1 MQDLSGKRVGTM
13 NAVYAQRYMQKHYPD
28 IVLVAYPSVED
39 ALQAV
44 ANGDVEA
51 AVVSLAVAGAAMD
64 RLFITNLK
72 VSALAFEL
80 ADKVH
85 LGIRKDWPEFTTI
98 INKAIKAIPVE
109 KHSEIKGRWVSHDYV
124 DNKKQ
129 VEFTAEEQ
137 AWLAQNHSV
146 QVRVVNIPPY
156 IFHNKGAAPSGMSID
171 YLKLISERS
180 GVKFEYVPSGKSF
193 PEALAGLKSH
203 QGPDL
208 VPLITQTPERA
219 QSILFSK
226 DYLHSP
232 FVIFNRVDDKEFIS
246 EITDLVGKKIALP
259 RGQLVHERIKSE
271 YPELNLV
278 LFDNDAQ
285 AIDAVATRQ
294 AEAYIGNLTLA
305 SYLIP
310 DRGLIDLKIAG
321 ASPFGDQV
329 FSMGI
334 RNDWPELASI
344 INKGLASISP
354 EERAQIRNKYLSI
367 KYEHTEKAVIVK
379 WILIIGGMASGIILL
394 FVFWNRSLKKKVAE
408 RTAEVVE
415 REARFRATFEQAA
428 VGIAHVA
435 PDGTFL
441 RINQKFCDIVGYS
454 RDEMLARTFQEI
466 THPEDLNSDL
476 ASIQLLLDGETN
488 SYSLEKRYLRKD
500 SGIVWVNLTVA
511 LVRNEDGMPGWF
523 VSVIEDISDRKRA
536 EEALNES
543 EEKFRHLVE
552 QSPLSIQ
559 VLSPEGRI
567 VQVNEAFMK
576 LWGITEKN
584 LPEVLEKYNILEDEE
599 LKAAGIMPLIEMAFK
614 GDQVTLPIFE
624 YDAPGTMETLEVD
637 SPDTVKRWIQA
648 RLYPVKDSKGEIV
661 NIVDVEE
668 DVTERIISEQR
679 VQEHQQR
686 LKALASQL
694 TLAEEQERRRIAAD
708 LHDDVGQT
716 LAMTRLQLAAAIRN
730 SKDNGL
736 NEQLDEISQT
746 LLKATQ
752 DTRHLIFELSS
763 PTISELGIG
772 AAVEEWVE
780 INRKKVPGIVFEVI
794 NNLHEAEIDQ
804 DVRAILFRNVRELL
818 TNTIKY
824 SRADQVTVALETTG
838 NEIRVTV
845 KDNGVGFN
853 PSQVLNQVNS
863 EGGFGLFSVQERM
876 VDLGGTLEIDSAPH
890 RGCAMI
896 MSIPRE
902 LK

>member
-1 MQDLSGKRVGTM
+1 MSGDWAKIQEMARQKQIDGIRLLFKNEEREQYLNFSESYSTLQHAILTLKSSAEILSLQDLSGKRVGTM

-80 ADKVH
+80 AEKVH

-129 VEFTAEEQ
+129 VEFTPQEQ

-232 FVIFNRVDDKEFIS
+232 FVIFNHVDDKEFIS

-285 AIDAVATRQ
+285 AIDAVATGQ

-321 ASPFGDQV
+321 TSPFGDQV

-367 KYEHTEKAVIVK
+367 KYEHTETAVTVK
-379 WILIIGGMASGIILL
+379 WILIIGGTASGISLAVCLL
-394 FVFWNRSLKKKVAE
+394 
-408 RTAEVVE
+408 
-415 REARFRATFEQAA
+415 
-428 VGIAHVA
+428 
-435 PDGTFL
+435 
-441 RINQKFCDIVGYS
+441 
-454 RDEMLARTFQEI
+454 
-466 THPEDLNSDL
+466 
-476 ASIQLLLDGETN
+476 
-488 SYSLEKRYLRKD
+488 
-500 SGIVWVNLTVA
+500 
-511 LVRNEDGMPGWF
+511 
-523 VSVIEDISDRKRA
+523 
-536 EEALNES
+536 
-543 EEKFRHLVE
+543 
-552 QSPLSIQ
+552 
-559 VLSPEGRI
+559 
-567 VQVNEAFMK
+567 
-576 LWGITEKN
+576 
-584 LPEVLEKYNILEDEE
+584 
-599 LKAAGIMPLIEMAFK
+599 
-614 GDQVTLPIFE
+614 
-624 YDAPGTMETLEVD
+624 
-637 SPDTVKRWIQA
+637 
-648 RLYPVKDSKGEIV
+648 
-661 NIVDVEE
+661 
-668 DVTERIISEQR
+668 
-679 VQEHQQR
+679 
-686 LKALASQL
+686 
-694 TLAEEQERRRIAAD
+694 EQE
-708 LHDDVGQT
+708 
-716 LAMTRLQLAAAIRN
+716 
-730 SKDNGL
+730 
-736 NEQLDEISQT
+736 
-746 LLKATQ
+746 
-752 DTRHLIFELSS
+752 
-763 PTISELGIG
+763 P
-772 AAVEEWVE
+772 
-780 INRKKVPGIVFEVI
+780 
-794 NNLHEAEIDQ
+794 
-804 DVRAILFRNVRELL
+804 
-818 TNTIKY
+818 
-824 SRADQVTVALETTG
+824 ET
-838 NEIRVTV
+838 
-845 KDNGVGFN
+845 
-853 PSQVLNQVNS
+853 
-863 EGGFGLFSVQERM
+863 EG
-876 VDLGGTLEIDSAPH
+876 
-890 RGCAMI
+890 C
-896 MSIPRE
+896 
-902 LK
+902 